1 MIVEKGLRIVR
12 AQCKNPDRESAVS
25 SGVEHHIDIVGVTG
39 SNPVSR
45 TIFPVIGMRA
55 KRRLYVS
62 GRGAV
67 SFLKVKLLRRMS

>member
-45 TIFPVIGMRA
+45 TIDLKFTVLIPQ
-55 KRRLYVS
+55 
-62 GRGAV
+62 RGIV
-67 SFLKVKLLRRMS
+67 MDQVPDFLN